1 MNLHKLLPFALCGI
15 ALPAQA
21 IENIE
26 MNSFLTIGASV
37 MSEDGRYLDRITE
50 HVSFDNDSVYGI
62 NIRTD
67 VSDRVSGAAQLLATS
82 TSSNFNVEA
91 EWAYV
96 SYKFSETDSIR
107 AGKLNLTT
115 FLLSDYANVGY
126 LFPWIRP
133 PVEVYENN
141 PLKNFLGVEWLHT
154 THIGKTAKLT
164 SQVFIGSAQVEENG
178 LTFRATD
185 GIGINFQLDTPHYS
199 LRIGGISPN
208 IQLEGPSASGQ
219 TIDYVDEDDRGI
231 MYTIGASVDWNNFI
245 LYTEAMATDTEGETQ
260 AIFPNQRGAY
270 VTVGYQMGK
279 FLPHVTLGTSEGD
292 DYLGPVP
299 ASLSAAIGGPVPA
312 RAPITQDSIALGL
325 RYDVDDS
332 VALKFE
338 YQLVDLE
345 SGKGDG
351 FGSID
356 ANNNQ
361 LPFNPG
367 TPDTID
373 SYSVI
378 SVAMDVIF

>member
-1 MNLHKLLPFALCGI
+1 MKLHRLLPI
-15 ALPAQA
+15 ALLGMSTTAQA

-26 MNSFLTIGASV
+26 MNSFLTIGASAI
-37 MSEDGRYLDRITE
+37 SEEGRYLDMVTE
-50 HVSFDNDSVYGI
+50 HISFENDSVYGI

-96 SYKFSETDSIR
+96 SYKLSDKSSIR

-154 THIGKTAKLT
+154 NSIGKSAKLT
-164 SQVFIGSAQVEENG
+164 TQLFIGSAQVEENG

-199 LRIGGISPN
+199 LRVGGISPT
-208 IQLEGPSASGQ
+208 IQLESTNASGQ
-219 TIDYVDEDDRGI
+219 VIDAVDEDDRGF

-245 LYTEAMATDTEGETQ
+245 LYTEAVTTDTQGSTQ
-260 AIFPNQRGAY
+260 AIFPNQNGAY
-270 VTVGYQMGK
+270 LTLGYQMGK
-279 FLPHVTLGTSEGD
+279 YLPHVTFGTSDGD
-292 DYLGPVP
+292 DYTGTLP
-299 ASLSAAIGGPVPA
+299 AGITGA
-312 RAPITQDSIALGL
+312 RPPITQDSIALGL

-338 YQLVDLE
+338 YQMVDLE
-345 SGKGDG
+345 AGKGDG
-351 FGSID
+351 FGSLD
-356 ANNNQ
+356 DPT
-361 LPFNPG
+361 L
-367 TPDTID
+367 D
-373 SYSVI
+373 SYDVVT
-378 SVAMDVIF
+378 VAMDVIF